1 MNVFDN
7 KSGVDTLARIIL
19 ISLKKLKQED
29 KAVLKL
35 IDEPAKSKYDML
47 YLMDIA
53 KDFADRKAMAMIL
66 KVENFYREV
75 K

>member
-7 KSGVDTLARIIL
+7 KSGVDTLAQIIFMG
-19 ISLKKLKQED
+19 LKKVKKED
-29 KAVLKL
+29 KLVQKL

-47 YLMDIA
+47 YLMDLA
-53 KDFADRKAMAMIL
+53 KDYADKKAMAMIL

>member
-7 KSGVDTLARIIL
+7 KSGVDTLAQIIL
-19 ISLKKLKQED
+19 ISLRKLKQED
-29 KAVLKL
+29 KLVQKL

-47 YLMDIA
+47 YLMDLA
-53 KDFADRKAMAMIL
+53 KNYADKKAMTMIL